1 MTVALRY
8 VVAVPVVFI
17 VLSGLLPVGR
27 AGGHAP
33 THARES
39 LESISITEPELW
51 APVTVISD
59 SEGIPHILA
68 ANEHDGWFVLGY
80 LHARDRFFQMDYAR
94 HLFSGTMTELVGES
108 ALESDI
114 QFRYFGLRRGAEESW
129 DTYSPETRGLIEAYC
144 SGVNAMLEG
153 ESFVLPPEYAH
164 LELSQVS
171 PWSAIDTLTVS
182 KGIAFGLSFDVDDL
196 SRTDALMAYQEA
208 GDSQGFDG
216 TKLFYQDLFRSAPFD
231 PSISIQKENG
241 PSNLRIT
248 SVRDVSNAVDSSQTK
263 GFDPRTRNLIKTYLK
278 RISRI
283 PFLRELRNRKSA
295 AGSNFWVIGGQLTES
310 GFPLLANDPHLGLSM
325 PSVFYEA
332 HLMVSDDPVWGE
344 ISVSGVGFAGV
355 PSFALGC
362 NSQICWGATVNPMD
376 VTDGF
381 EEELSVNIFAQELKG
396 TVFDG
401 EVEDAVVIPQSYRAN
416 RADSGVLDDLEP
428 LEVGKLEG
436 GSAFLVPRR
445 NMGPIVAVDFS
456 SLFNPKGLSVQ
467 YSGWRATREIE
478 TFLRFT
484 RARSVGDFKEALQFF
499 DFGSQNWAYA
509 DIEGNIAYFTSG
521 ELPLREDLQSG
532 AVDGLEPWFVRDGTH
547 QNKNEWIPVKN
558 TQPGQA
564 LAYEVLPF
572 DEMPQV
578 VNPSQGFIANGNSDP
593 IGVTLDNHV
602 LGNHRAGGGI
612 LYLNPG
618 YTSIRMGRIAA
629 LIEEIRK
636 ERKFTLDDLKAM
648 QADNHLLDTE
658 VFLPFIITAF
668 DDPLDAGTGDLQGL
682 REDSRIAAA
691 VERLRTWNRTTPTG
705 IREGYDPGDDPENLA
720 DPAPEEVENSIA
732 ATIYAVWRS
741 RILANTIDSALER
754 FGLSEHRPDSERS
767 LSALRHLLDGFNSSH
782 GVGASGV
789 NFFVVDGAPGPD
801 EARDTLIL
809 RSLQEA
815 LDLLAA
821 DDFAAAFG
829 NSTNQDDYRW
839 GLLHRVT
846 FAHSLGSDFS
856 VPSNGGFSDLS
867 SDLLGV
873 SRAGGYEVVDA
884 SSHSARADST
894 NEFRFGSGP
903 ARRFVAELN
912 PEGIEAYQIIPGGPS
927 GRRDSTGY
935 TSQLGRWLTNQY
947 HPVLLSREDV
957 EADAKTEMTLTPPSV
972 QMYFP
977 YYQGD
982 QAEFTAFAIANVG
995 DAVVEPG
1002 FSAWSRE
1009 GQLLPFSRNPANW
1022 SLNPGTQRARLGHEV
1037 FGAAMTDLQQGWV
1050 ELSVPVTNPTD
1061 YGSNLASFT
1070 QFGDFQL
1077 RRLDG
1082 GVAVTFQAR
1091 RLYFTRVYEGATA
1104 FRGQPAETFLSLANP
1119 GEVSATVS
1127 LKLFSSSEGSSQ
1139 LEQAEFEINPKGA
1152 LFGSVSQLLDVS
1164 DVKDGYI
1171 RVDVLAGEGVSG
1183 FEAIRVGS
1191 SQTVIGLN
1199 AALGSWPASS
1209 YSAQLASGDG
1219 VFFTSIRLINT
1230 SEFSRMVVLEAVPEG
1245 TGAPIQTEP
1254 FNLASGQSMEL
1265 DAADLFQSPGSTEL
1279 LVGSLVLQ
1287 ASGLGVIGDVIFG
1300 DPKDLK
1306 LAAAL
1311 PLQSRL
1317 FQDAVFGHVANSQGF
1332 FTGLAFFNPGSET
1345 VQVSVQLYTSDGA
1358 LVGELAEPLMLA
1370 AGGRTSKTLVQ
1381 LIPEAAGQAGGYVV
1395 VRSTGPVVGQE
1406 LFGTSDS
1413 GLLSAVPPTIRK

>member
-1 MTVALRY
+1 MISTLRFRLT
-8 VVAVPVVFI
+8 VPVVYL
-17 VLSGLLPVGR
+17 VLSGLLPVIVAQTRVFGQ
-27 AGGHAP
+27 ALE
-33 THARES
+33 TS
-39 LESISITEPELW
+39 ESISITEPELW
-51 APVTVISD
+51 APVTVVSD

-80 LHARDRFFQMDYAR
+80 LHARDRFFQIDYAR
-94 HLFSGTMTELVGES
+94 HLFSGTLMELVGES

-114 QFRYFGLRRGAEESW
+114 QFRFFGLRRGAEESW
-129 DTYSPETRGLIEAYC
+129 AAYSFEARGLIEAYC
-144 SGVNAMLEG
+144 AGVNAMLESG
-153 ESFVLPPEYAH
+153 SFVLPPEYAY
-164 LELSQVS
+164 LELSQVL
-171 PWSAIDTLTVS
+171 PWSVIDTVTVS
-182 KGIAFGLSFDVDDL
+182 KGIAFGLSFDFGDL

-208 GDSQGFDG
+208 GDSMGFDG

-241 PSNLRIT
+241 QSNLRT
-248 SVRDVSNAVDSSQTK
+248 PGQEGSAAVDSSQAK
-263 GFDPRTRNLIKTYLK
+263 RVDPRTRNLIRTYLK

-283 PFLRELRNRKSA
+283 PFLRELQNRTTA

-332 HLMVSDDPVWGE
+332 HLLVSDDPVWGE
-344 ISVSGVGFAGV
+344 INVSGVGFPGV

-362 NSQICWGATVNPMD
+362 NSRICWGATVNPMD
-376 VTDGF
+376 VTDAF
-381 EEELSVNIFAQELKG
+381 EEELSVDIFAQVLKG

-401 EVEDAVVIPQSYRAN
+401 EVEEAVVIPQTYRAN
-416 RADSGVLDDLEP
+416 RTDSGVLDDLGP
-428 LEVGKLEG
+428 VEVGEFEG
-436 GSAFLVPRR
+436 ANAFLVPRR

-467 YSGWRATREIE
+467 FSGWRATREIE
-478 TFLRFT
+478 TFLRFA

-558 TQPGQA
+558 AQPGQA

-593 IGVTLDNHV
+593 IGVTLNNHV

-612 LYLNPG
+612 LYLTPG
-618 YTSIRMGRIAA
+618 YTSIRMGRIAG
-629 LIEEIRK
+629 LIEGIRK
-636 ERKFTLDDLKAM
+636 QRKFTLDDLKTM
-648 QADNHLLDTE
+648 QADNHLLDAE
-658 VFLPFIITAF
+658 VFVPFILAA
-668 DDPLDAGTGDLQGL
+668 LDGQGGAAAGELGSL
-682 REDSRIAAA
+682 RTDSRITAA
-691 VERLRTWNRTTPTG
+691 VERLRAWSFKTPTG
-705 IREGYDPGDDPENLA
+705 IREGYDPGDDPENLT
-720 DPAPEEVENSIA
+720 DPAPEEVKDSVA

-741 RILANTIDSALER
+741 RILSNTIDSTLER
-754 FGLSEHRPDSERS
+754 FGLSEHRPGSERS
-767 LSALRHLLDGFNSSH
+767 LSALRHLLDEFNSSH
-782 GVGASGV
+782 GVGESGI
-789 NFFVVDGAPGPD
+789 NFFDIDGLASPE

-829 NSTNQDDYRW
+829 HSADQEDYRW
-839 GLLHRVT
+839 GFLHRVT
-846 FAHSLGSDFS
+846 FGHPLGDDFS
-856 VPSNGGFSDLS
+856 VPSNGGFPNLS
-867 SDLLGV
+867 PNLPGIA
-873 SRAGGYEVVDA
+873 RAGGYEVVDA
-884 SSHSARADST
+884 SGHSARADGS

-912 PEGIEAYQIIPGGPS
+912 PEGIQAYQIIPGGPS
-927 GRRDSTGY
+927 GRRDSAGY
-935 TSQLGRWLTNQY
+935 TSQLGHWLTNHY

-957 EADAKTEMTLTPPSV
+957 EADASAELSLAPPSI

-977 YYQGD
+977 YYHGD
-982 QAEFTAFAIANVG
+982 QDEFTAFAVANVG
-995 DAVVEPG
+995 DAAVEPG
-1002 FSAWSRE
+1002 FTAWGGE
-1009 GQLLPFSRNPANW
+1009 GDLLPFSKNPAKW
-1022 SLNPGTQRARLGHEV
+1022 SLSPGTQRARLGHEV
-1037 FGAAMTDLQQGWV
+1037 FGAAMTDIQQGWV
-1050 ELSVPVTNPTD
+1050 ELAVPVTDPSEYD
-1061 YGSNLASFT
+1061 ANLASFT

-1077 RRLDG
+1077 RKLDG
-1082 GVAVTFQAR
+1082 AVAVTFQSR
-1091 RLYFTRVYEGATA
+1091 RLFFTRVYEGDTA
-1104 FRGQPAETFLSLANP
+1104 FRGQPAETFLSLVNP

-1127 LKLFSSSEGSSQ
+1127 LKLFVSSEGNSQ
-1139 LEQAEFEINPKGA
+1139 LAQAEFEINPKGV
-1152 LFGSVSQLLDVS
+1152 LFGSVSQLLGVS
-1164 DVKDGYI
+1164 DVEGGYI
-1171 RVDVLAGEGVSG
+1171 RVDVLAGEGVAG
-1183 FEAIRVGS
+1183 FEAIRAGS
-1191 SQTVIGLN
+1191 SNTVIGLN

-1219 VFFTSIRLINT
+1219 VFFTSIKLINT
-1230 SEFSRMVVLEAVPEG
+1230 SEFSRTVILKAVPEG
-1245 TGAPIQTEP
+1245 TEESIQAGP
-1254 FNLASGQSMEL
+1254 FNLGPGQSIEL
-1265 DAADLFQSPGSTEL
+1265 DAADLFQSGGSTEL

-1287 ASGLGVIGDVIFG
+1287 AGGLGVIGDVIFG
-1300 DPKDLK
+1300 DPKDLR

-1317 FQDAVFGHVANSQGF
+1317 FQEAVFGHVANSQGF
-1332 FTGLAFFNPGSET
+1332 FTGLAFFNPGLVT
-1345 VQVSVQLYTSDGA
+1345 VQVSVELYASDGT
-1358 LVGELAEPLMLA
+1358 LVGELSEPLVLSP
-1370 AGGRTSKTLVQ
+1370 GDRTSKTLVE
-1381 LIPEAAGQAGGYVV
+1381 LIPQSAGQAGGYIV

>member
-1 MTVALRY
+1 
-8 VVAVPVVFI
+8 
-17 VLSGLLPVGR
+17 
-27 AGGHAP
+27 
-33 THARES
+33 
-39 LESISITEPELW
+39 
-51 APVTVISD
+51 
-59 SEGIPHILA
+59 
-68 ANEHDGWFVLGY
+68 
-80 LHARDRFFQMDYAR
+80 
-94 HLFSGTMTELVGES
+94 
-108 ALESDI
+108 
-114 QFRYFGLRRGAEESW
+114 
-129 DTYSPETRGLIEAYC
+129 
-144 SGVNAMLEG
+144 
-153 ESFVLPPEYAH
+153 
-164 LELSQVS
+164 
-171 PWSAIDTLTVS
+171 TVS

-216 TKLFYQDLFRSAPFD
+216 TKLFYEDLFRSAPFD

-241 PSNLRIT
+241 QSNLREV
-248 SVRDVSNAVDSSQTK
+248 SGREVSNAVDLGQAEPI
-263 GFDPRTRNLIKTYLK
+263 DPRTRNLIRTYLK

-283 PFLRELRNRKSA
+283 PFLRELRNRKTT

-310 GFPLLANDPHLGLSM
+310 GFPLLANDPHQGLSM

-332 HLMVSDDPVWGE
+332 HLLVSDDPVWGE
-344 ISVSGVGFAGV
+344 INVSGVGFPGV

-381 EEELSVNIFAQELKG
+381 EEKLSVDFLALALKG

-401 EVEDAVVIPQSYRAN
+401 EVEEAVVIPQIYRAN
-416 RADSGVLDDLEP
+416 RADSGVPDDLEQ
-428 LEVGKLEG
+428 LDVGELEG

-478 TFLRFT
+478 TFLRFA
-484 RARSVGDFKEALQFF
+484 RARSVGDFKEALHFF

-578 VNPSQGFIANGNSDP
+578 VNPGQGFIANGNSDP
-593 IGVTLDNHV
+593 IGVTLGNHV

-618 YTSIRMGRIAA
+618 YTSIRMGRIAT

-636 ERKFTLDDLKAM
+636 QRKFTLDDLKAM
-648 QADNHLLDTE
+648 QADNQLLDAE
-658 VFLPFIITAF
+658 VFVPFIITAF
-668 DDPLDAGTGDLQGL
+668 DDQGSATAGELGAL
-682 REDSRIAAA
+682 RNDSRIAAA
-691 VERLRTWNRTTPTG
+691 VTRLRTWSFKTPTG
-705 IREGYDPGDDPENLA
+705 IREGYDPGDDPEDLV
-720 DPAPEEVENSIA
+720 DPVPDEVRDSVA

-741 RILANTIDSALER
+741 QVLSNTIDSALER
-754 FGLSEHRPDSERS
+754 VGLSEHRPDSERS
-767 LSALRHLLDGFNSSH
+767 LSALRHLLDEFGSSH
-782 GVGASGV
+782 GVGESGV
-789 NFFVVDGAPGPD
+789 NFFLVDGAAGPD

-821 DDFAAAFG
+821 DEFAAAFG
-829 NSTNQDDYRW
+829 NSTDQDDYRW

-846 FAHSLGSDFS
+846 FGHSLGYEFS

-867 SDLLGV
+867 MNLPGV

-884 SSHSARADST
+884 SAHSARADGP

-912 PEGIEAYQIIPGGPS
+912 PGGIEAYQIIPGGPS
-927 GRRDSTGY
+927 GRRDSAGY

-957 EADAKTEMTLTPPSV
+957 EADARTEMTLAPPSV

-982 QAEFTAFAIANVG
+982 QEEFTAFAVANVG
-995 DAVVEPG
+995 KAKVEPN

-1009 GQLLPFSRNPANW
+1009 GQLLPFSKNPADW

-1037 FGAAMTDLQQGWV
+1037 FGAAMTDVQQGWV
-1050 ELSVPVTNPTD
+1050 ELSVPVTDPLE
-1061 YGSNLASFT
+1061 YGADLASFT

-1077 RRLDG
+1077 RKLDG
-1082 GVAVTFQAR
+1082 GVAATFYAR

-1119 GEVSATVS
+1119 GESSATVS

-1139 LEQAEFEINPKGA
+1139 LEQVEFEINPKGV
-1152 LFGSVSQLLDVS
+1152 LFGSVSQLLGVS
-1164 DVKDGYI
+1164 DVEGGHI
-1171 RVDVLAGEGVSG
+1171 QIEVLVGEGVSG

-1191 SQTVIGLN
+1191 SHTVIGLN
-1199 AALGSWPASS
+1199 AALGAWPASS

-1219 VFFTSIRLINT
+1219 IFFTSIKLINT
-1230 SEFSRMVVLEAVPEG
+1230 SEFSRTVVLEAVPEG
-1245 TGAPIQTEP
+1245 TEAPIQAGP
-1254 FNLASGQSMEL
+1254 FDLGSGQSLEL
-1265 DAADLFQSPGSTEL
+1265 DAADLFQSGGSTEL
-1279 LVGSLVLQ
+1279 LVGSLVVQ
-1287 ASGLGVIGDVIFG
+1287 AGGLGVIGDVIFG
-1300 DPKDLK
+1300 DPKNLK

-1332 FTGLAFFNPGSET
+1332 FTGLAFFNPGSEA

-1358 LVGELAEPLMLA
+1358 LVGELSEPLVLS
-1370 AGGRTSKTLVQ
+1370 AGDRTSKTLVQ
-1381 LIPEAAGQAGGYVV
+1381 LIPEGAGQAGGYIV

>member
-1 MTVALRY
+1 MISALRFLLT
-8 VVAVPVVFI
+8 VPVVFM
-17 VLSGLLPVGR
+17 VLVGLLSVALAQGR
-27 AGGHAP
+27 APAQALRTSG
-33 THARES
+33 
-39 LESISITEPELW
+39 SISITEPELW

-68 ANEHDGWFVLGY
+68 TGEHDGWFVLGY
-80 LHARDRFFQMDYAR
+80 LHTRDRFFQMDYAR
-94 HLFSGTMTELVGES
+94 RLFSGTLMELLGES

-114 QFRYFGLRRGAEESW
+114 QFRFFGLRRGAEESW
-129 DTYSPETRGLIEAYC
+129 DAYSPEARGLIEAYC
-144 SGVNAMLEG
+144 AGINAMLES

-171 PWSAIDTLTVS
+171 SWSVIDTVTVS
-182 KGIAFGLSFDVDDL
+182 NGVAFGLSFDFGDL

-208 GDSQGFDG
+208 GDSRGFDG

-241 PSNLRIT
+241 QSNFRST
-248 SVRDVSNAVDSSQTK
+248 PGQEGSVAVDASRARK
-263 GFDPRTRNLIKTYLK
+263 MDPRTRNLIRTYLK

-283 PFLRELRNRKSA
+283 PFLRELQNRTSA

-325 PSVFYEA
+325 PAVFYEA
-332 HLMVSDDPVWGE
+332 HLLVSDDPVWGE
-344 ISVSGVGFAGV
+344 INVSGVGSPGV

-362 NSQICWGATVNPMD
+362 NSRICWGATVNPMD
-376 VTDGF
+376 VTDAF
-381 EEELSVNIFAQELKG
+381 EEELSVDIFAQVLKG

-401 EVEDAVVIPQSYRAN
+401 EVEEAVVIPQTYRAN
-416 RADSGVLDDLEP
+416 RTDSGILDDLEP
-428 LEVGKLEG
+428 VEVGEFEG
-436 GSAFLVPRR
+436 ANAFLVPRR

-467 YSGWRATREIE
+467 FSGWRATREIE
-478 TFLRFT
+478 TFLRFA
-484 RARSVGDFKEALQFF
+484 RARSVADFKEALQFF

-521 ELPLREDLQSG
+521 ELPLREDLQGG

-558 TQPGQA
+558 AQPGQA

-578 VNPSQGFIANGNSDP
+578 VNPGQGFIANGNSDP
-593 IGVTLDNHV
+593 IGVTLNNHV
-602 LGNHRAGGGI
+602 LGNHRADGGI
-612 LYLNPG
+612 LYLTPG
-618 YTSIRMGRIAA
+618 YTSIRMGRIAR
-629 LIEEIRK
+629 LIEEIRTR
-636 ERKFTLDDLKAM
+636 RKFTLDDLKAM
-648 QADNHLLDTE
+648 QADNHLLDAE
-658 VFLPFIITAF
+658 VFVPFIFGAF
-668 DDPLDAGTGDLQGL
+668 DDQGDAATGELEELQDDD
-682 REDSRIAAA
+682 RVAAA
-691 VERLRTWNRTTPTG
+691 VERLRAWSFKTPTG
-705 IREGYDPGDDPENLA
+705 IREGYDPGDDPENLV
-720 DPAPEEVENSIA
+720 APDLAEVQDSVA

-741 RILANTIDSALER
+741 RILANTIDSTLARL
-754 FGLSEHRPDSERS
+754 GLSEQRPDSERS
-767 LSALRHLLDGFNSSH
+767 LSALRHLLDEFDSSQ
-782 GVGASGV
+782 GVGASGI
-789 NFFVVDGAPGPD
+789 NFFVIDGLASPE

-815 LDLLAA
+815 LEFLAG

-829 NSTNQDDYRW
+829 NSTNQEDYRW

-846 FAHSLGSDFS
+846 FGHSLGSGFS
-856 VPSNGGFSDLS
+856 VPPNGGFANLS
-867 SDLLGV
+867 PNLLGIAR
-873 SRAGGYEVVDA
+873 SGGYEVVDA
-884 SSHSARADST
+884 SAHSARADGP

-912 PEGIEAYQIIPGGPS
+912 PKGIEAYQIIPGGPS
-927 GRRDSTGY
+927 GIRDSAGY

-957 EADAKTEMTLTPPSV
+957 EADARAELSLAPPST
-972 QMYFP
+972 QLYFP

-982 QAEFTAFAIANVG
+982 QDEFTAFAVANVG
-995 DAVVEPG
+995 GAEVDVG

-1009 GQLLPFSRNPANW
+1009 GDLLPFSKNPASW
-1022 SLNPGTQRARLGHEV
+1022 SLSPGSQRARLGHEV
-1037 FGAAMTDLQQGWV
+1037 FGAAMSDTQQGWV
-1050 ELSVPVTNPTD
+1050 ELAVPVTDPLD
-1061 YGSNLASFT
+1061 YDSSLASFT

-1077 RRLDG
+1077 KKLDG
-1082 GVAVTFQAR
+1082 AVAVTFQSR
-1091 RLYFTRVYEGATA
+1091 RLYFTRVYEGETA

-1119 GEVSATVS
+1119 GEGSATVS
-1127 LKLFSSSEGSSQ
+1127 LKLFFSSEGSSQ
-1139 LEQAEFEINPKGA
+1139 QRQAEFEINPKGV
-1152 LFGSVSQLLDVS
+1152 LFGSVSQLLGVS
-1164 DVKDGYI
+1164 DVEDGYI
-1171 RVDVLAGEGVSG
+1171 QVDVLVGQGVAG
-1183 FEAIRVGS
+1183 FEAIRVGLS
-1191 SQTVIGLN
+1191 NTVIGLN

-1219 VFFTSIRLINT
+1219 VFFTSIKLINT
-1230 SEFSRMVVLEAVPEG
+1230 SEFPRTVVLEAVPEG
-1245 TGAPIQTEP
+1245 TKESIQAGP
-1254 FNLASGQSMEL
+1254 FDLGSGQSIEL
-1265 DAADLFQSPGSTEL
+1265 DAADLFQSGSSAEL

-1300 DPKDLK
+1300 DPQDLR

-1317 FQDAVFGHVANSQGF
+1317 FREAVFGHVANSKGF

-1345 VQVSVQLYTSDGA
+1345 VHVSVELYASDGA
-1358 LVGELAEPLMLA
+1358 LVGGLSEPLVLSS
-1370 AGGRTSKTLVQ
+1370 GDRTSKTLVE
-1381 LIPEAAGQAGGYVV
+1381 LIPLSAGQAGGYIV